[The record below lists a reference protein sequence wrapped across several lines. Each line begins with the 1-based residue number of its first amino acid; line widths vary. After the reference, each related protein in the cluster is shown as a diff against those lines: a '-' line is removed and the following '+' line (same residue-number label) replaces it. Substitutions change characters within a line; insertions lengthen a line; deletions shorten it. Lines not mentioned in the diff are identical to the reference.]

1 MATKLQN
8 GGVHVLSA
16 DPTGINRLGSLGH
29 PGSQGRPGSRGRPR
43 ELQEVLE
50 VGLLGNSKVQEVREV
65 NEVLVV
71 QNKRE
76 LWEARAKTQA
86 SVEPVNLWRS
96 TDIICFPEPLSQK
109 RFLTLI
115 L

>member
-1 MATKLQN
+1 MPTKLQN

-16 DPTGINRLGSLGH
+16 DPTRISRLGSLGH
-29 PGSQGRPGSRGRPR
+29 PGSQ
-43 ELQEVLE
+43 EDWE
-50 VGLLGNSKVQEVREV
+50 VGEDRGSSRKSWKWDFREDWKVQEVREV

-86 SVEPVNLWRS
+86 SVEPVNLGRS
-96 TDIICFPEPLSQK
+96 SDIIFFQNHCRKNDSL
-109 RFLTLI
+109 L
-115 L
+115 